1 MRTQE
6 IENQLRQRPFVPFRL
21 RMSDGKAYDVRHPEM
36 LMVSRTILAVAI
48 HRPRTR
54 QPEAIVFCDP
64 VHIIRLEPMVNGRP
78 KAARSSKR

>member
-1 MRTQE
+1 MRTNE

-36 LMVSRTILAVAI
+36 LMVSRTVLAVAI
-48 HRPRTR
+48 HRPRAR

-64 VHIIRLEPMVNGRP
+64 AYIIRMEPMVNGRP
-78 KAARSSKR
+78 KAARPSKQ